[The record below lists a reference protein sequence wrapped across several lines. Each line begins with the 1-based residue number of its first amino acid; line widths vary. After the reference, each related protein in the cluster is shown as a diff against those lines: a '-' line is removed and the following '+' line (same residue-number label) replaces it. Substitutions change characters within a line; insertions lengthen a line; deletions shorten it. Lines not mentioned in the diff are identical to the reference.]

1 MRVQLKR
8 RPAAVRRGL
17 IAASCALLGSAGAR
31 AQDAVVAAEGAQS
44 DADSVDWLFDSA
56 LAYYHESGRV
66 QAIEPVVNIRGAAGD
81 GEILDFN
88 LTYDSLSGASPNGA
102 LPSNKPQTFASP
114 SGKSLSTAPHTY
126 TTASGQIS
134 VVSAPIYTTLPGQLP
149 VDPNYH
155 DQRLAASGSWQIP
168 WSRLTRSTFGGKVS
182 YEHDFLSL
190 GLNASIAHDFNQ
202 KNTTLSFGINDESD
216 ILRPIGGAPVPAS
229 DYALFEKTGHKSKNG
244 AGALLGLTQVM
255 NRRWLSELNLSVD
268 RFTGYLDD
276 PYKIISV
283 LDSTGNTNGYL
294 YEKRPD
300 QRTRESI
307 YLENRVAWTPA
318 SAALSLRY
326 MTDDWHIRSQ
336 TAQLRMR
343 WWFDSQHQYVEPTV
357 RWYRQTAAGFY
368 TPWISST
375 ASPSLTYASADARL
389 GAFHALTYGLKY
401 AFKLDE
407 ALDQPGSEFSVRLE
421 YYQQT
426 FFDKLPAP
434 AALQG
439 LNLYPG
445 LRAILLQVGLSY

>member
-1 MRVQLKR
+1 
-8 RPAAVRRGL
+8 L
-17 IAASCALLGSAGAR
+17 IAASCALLGSPAIR
-31 AQDAVVAAEGAQS
+31 AQDTVVVAEGAQS
-44 DADSVDWLFDSA
+44 DAGPVDWLFDSA

-66 QAIEPVVNIRGAAGD
+66 QAIEPVVNIRGATGD
-81 GEILDFN
+81 GEVLDFN

-114 SGKSLSTAPHTY
+114 SGKSLSAVPHTY
-126 TTASGQIS
+126 TTASGQIG

-149 VDPNYH
+149 VDPRYH
-155 DQRLAASGSWQIP
+155 DQRLAASGSWEIP
-168 WSRLTRSTFGGKVS
+168 WSRLMRSTFGGKVS

-190 GLNASIAHDFNQ
+190 GLNASIAQDFNQ
-202 KNTTLSFGINDESD
+202 KNTTLLFGINDESD
-216 ILRPIGGAPVPAS
+216 ILRPIGGAPVAAS
-229 DYALFEKTGHKSKNG
+229 DYALFEKKGDKSKNG

-255 NRRWLSELNLSVD
+255 NRRWLSELNLSAD
-268 RFTGYLDD
+268 RFTGYLND

-283 LDSTGNTNGYL
+283 LDNTGNTTGYL

-307 YLENRVAWTPA
+307 YLENRLAWSAA

-336 TAQLRMR
+336 TAQLRVR
-343 WWFDSQHQYVEPTV
+343 WWIDSQQQYLEPTV
-357 RWYRQTAAGFY
+357 RWYRQTAADFY
-368 TPWISST
+368 TPWIASS

-407 ALDQPGSEFSVRLE
+407 ALDQPGSEFSIRLE

-434 AALQG
+434 VALQG

-445 LRAILLQVGLSY
+445 LRAILLQFGFSY